1 MPQKFQSV
9 TAYLKQLDPRIRQ
22 GAIDAGRKTAREQV
36 ETLNEAVKSW
46 ENKVVF
52 RVQEKQE
59 RGVTKFQIVAEG
71 SEEALRI
78 FGYVDK
84 GTEPHVIR
92 PKTAEGVL
100 AFATGYSPKTAP
112 IARADVGAGVAT
124 GVTAFARSVDHPGTE
139 AREFTAYAMLEAE
152 DRYEQR
158 IEELLERVRRE

>member
-9 TAYLKQLDPRIRQ
+9 TAYLKQLEPRIRQ
-22 GAIDAGRKTAREQV
+22 GAIEAGRKTAREQA
-36 ETLNEAVKSW
+36 EALNQVTKTW

-71 SEEALRI
+71 SEDALRI

-84 GTEPHVIR
+84 GTKPHRIE

-100 AFATGYSPKTAP
+100 SFWTRFEPRTAP
-112 IARADVGAGVAT
+112 VAKADVGSG
-124 GVTAFARSVDHPGTE
+124 RSWGEIVWVRGVDHPGSE
-139 AREFTAYAMLEAE
+139 AREFTEYAMLEAGE
-152 DRYEQR
+152 AYEQR
-158 IEELLERVRRE
+158 VEELLERVRRE

>member
-1 MPQKFQSV
+1 MPQKYQSV
-9 TAYLKQLDPRIRQ
+9 TAYLKQLDARIRQ
-22 GAIDAGRKTAREQV
+22 GAIEAGRKTAREQV
-36 ETLNEAVKSW
+36 EALNEVTKTW

-52 RVQEKQE
+52 RLQEKQE
-59 RGVTKFQIVAEG
+59 RGVTKFQIIAEG

-84 GTEPHVIR
+84 GTKPHVIR

-100 AFATGYSPKTAP
+100 SFWTRFEPRTAP
-112 IARADVGAGVAT
+112 VAKADVGSG
-124 GVTAFARSVDHPGTE
+124 RSWGEIVWVRGVDHPGTE

-152 DRYEQR
+152 DAYEQR